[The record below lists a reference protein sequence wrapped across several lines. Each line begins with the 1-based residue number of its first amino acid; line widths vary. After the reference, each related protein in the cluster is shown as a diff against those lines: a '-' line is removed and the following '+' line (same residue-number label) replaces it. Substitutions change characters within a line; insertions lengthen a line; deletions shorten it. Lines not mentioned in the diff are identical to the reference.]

1 MIENKYVEAIVI
13 QLVDKGPNTHRREFL
28 QACLR
33 NLLFEYEKNEA
44 KFLEMNVIRDV
55 CKVLIDE
62 QGITAE
68 QLPESWK
75 FCAAKAE
82 KSFDEINFK
91 NSAGL
96 IDCLTLLSNTDPFL
110 KRMHE
115 INMEALLPK
124 IRLPQTA
131 EWEGPIARLEVL
143 GLQLAGY
150 LSEVSKDIPKLT
162 QAKEETG
169 AAEEEPPA
177 LVE

>member
-1 MIENKYVEAIVI
+1 M
-13 QLVDKGPNTHRREFL
+13 QLVDKNPNPHRREFL

-82 KSFDEINFK
+82 KPFDEINFK

-96 IDCLTLLSNTDPFL
+96 VDCLTLLSNTDKML
-110 KRMHE
+110 ERMHE
-115 INMEALLPK
+115 IDLEAVLPK
-124 IRLPQTA
+124 IRLPQTP
-131 EWEGPIARLEVL
+131 EWEGPTSRLEVL
-143 GLQLAGY
+143 GLQL
-150 LSEVSKDIPKLT
+150 VTVKDK
-162 QAKEETG
+162 AKEPTT

-177 LVE
+177 LVEK